1 MNKKVLSH
9 DAATGI
15 TRFFHWDDSRDE
27 FLIQTRQETA
37 PIVEANKLAYN
48 EAPARWGEMTRIA
61 SIPTSIYFDLKKKG
75 ITDDPKAF
83 KRWLADP
90 DQRFFRTRGGNL

>member
-1 MNKKVLSH
+1 MRKVLSH
-9 DAATGI
+9 DPLTGI

-27 FLIQTRQETA
+27 FLIQTRQETT

-48 EAPARWGEMTRIA
+48 EAPERWGDMTRIA
-61 SIPTSIYFDLKKKG
+61 SIPASIYFDLKKKG

-83 KRWLADP
+83 KRWLSDP
-90 DQRFFRTRGGNL
+90 DNRFFRTKGGSL